1 MVLLKVKSPKALPS
15 YSRLIIFRFYKIW
28 ENNMQQKFKQLRNE
42 LDLSAIWIKYIK
54 SNQILFT
61 VKTEKK
67 V

>member
-1 MVLLKVKSPKALPS
+1 
-15 YSRLIIFRFYKIW
+15 
-28 ENNMQQKFKQLRNE
+28 MQQKFKQLRNE